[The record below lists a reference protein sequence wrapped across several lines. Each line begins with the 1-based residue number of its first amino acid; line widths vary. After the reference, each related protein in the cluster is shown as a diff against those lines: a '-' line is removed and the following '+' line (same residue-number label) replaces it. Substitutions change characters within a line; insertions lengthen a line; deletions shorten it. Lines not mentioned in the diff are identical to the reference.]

1 MTKNNISRRELLKS
15 SALAAAAL
23 AAGSKISFADCG
35 KCSSHHDSKGLP
47 TVTLGKTGAVVPLI
61 GYGTGSRFCEVK
73 DEEKA
78 LEMLTYAL
86 DNGLYY
92 WDTAHSYGNEEH
104 GVISEERLGK
114 IVKHRRKEIFL
125 STKVDAREPDEAKE
139 QIETSLKRLNTDY
152 LDIIQIHSVTSVEDV
167 EEITRSNGALDV
179 VHDMKEQGVV
189 KNVGF
194 TGHCSAK
201 AMALLAKKYNF
212 DAMLIALNHYRDE
225 VEDDKPQDFENK
237 AIPVAAGSNLGI
249 MLIKVIR
256 PRETVKELKPK
267 DLIRYALSLK
277 HVNAA
282 VISMTT
288 LDNIKENISILKNFE
303 PMGIEDMKEMQL
315 ALTPFYRHENL
326 EWMRPGYRD
335 GLLA

>member
-1 MTKNNISRRELLKS
+1 MTENNITRRELLKS
-15 SALAAAAL
+15 SAIAAAAL
-23 AAGSKISFADCG
+23 TVGSKLSLADCG

-61 GYGTGSRFCEVK
+61 GYGCGSRFCAVE

-86 DNGLYY
+86 DHGLYY
-92 WDTAHSYGNEEH
+92 WDTASSYGNEN
-104 GVISEERLGK
+104 ISSEERLGK

-125 STKVDAREPDEAKE
+125 STKVIARDPDEAKQ
-139 QIETSLKRLNTDY
+139 QIETSLKRLNTDH
-152 LDIIQIHSVTSVEDV
+152 LNILKIHSVLSVEDV
-167 EEITRSNGALDV
+167 EEITKTGGVLDV
-179 VHDMKEQGVV
+179 VHEMKEQGVTQ
-189 KNVGF
+189 NVGF
-194 TGHCSAK
+194 SGHCSAK

-212 DAMLIALNHYRDE
+212 DTMLIALNHYRDE
-225 VEDDKPQDFENK
+225 IEDDKPQDFENE
-237 AIPVAAGSNLGI
+237 AIPAAAKSNLGI

>member
-1 MTKNNISRRELLKS
+1 MTNNNISRRNFLKS
-15 SALAAAAL
+15 SALTAAAL
-23 AAGSKISFADCG
+23 TAGSKLSFADCG

-73 DEEKA
+73 DEKKA

-92 WDTAHSYGNEEH
+92 WDTAHSYGNEENN
-104 GVISEERLGK
+104 VISEERLGK

-125 STKVDAREPDEAKE
+125 ATKVDARQPDEAKE
-139 QIETSLKRLNTDY
+139 QIETSLRRLNTDF
-152 LDIIQIHSVTSVEDV
+152 LDIIQIHSVMSVEDV
-167 EEITRSNGALDV
+167 EEIAQTNGVLDV
-179 VHDMKEQGVV
+179 VHDMKQQGVV
-189 KNVGF
+189 KNIGF

-201 AMALLAKKYNF
+201 AMALMAKKYNF
-212 DAMLIALNHYRDE
+212 DTMLIALNHYRDE
-225 VEDDKPQDFENK
+225 NEDDKPQDFESK

-277 HVNAA
+277 HANVA
-282 VISMTT
+282 VISMSS
-288 LDNIKENISILKNFE
+288 LDNIKENISILKQFE
-303 PMGIEDMKEMQL
+303 PMNTEDIKKMQL
-315 ALTPFYRHENL
+315 ALAPFYRHENL
-326 EWMRPGYRD
+326 EWMSSGYRD